1 MRKHLRLMAISILSF
16 LVLLISALPAH
27 ADSSFITTAEV
38 LISDAATPPR
48 EAEGWRAIALP
59 RSWSRDDLHPDDT
72 HQAWYRIEIPPAAK
86 AGHYDHVLML
96 RHMMN
101 LELWLED
108 RFVGSGGVVRE
119 PVQEDLQ
126 RNWNRP
132 VLWVL
137 PPLNGAR
144 YLYVRLISEP
154 NFGVMSPLVIGTG
167 DSLRPWFRISYFLQ
181 ISLVKVSLMALAL
194 IGSLSLFVW
203 LRTRQTHW
211 WLLAAMS
218 ACWALPLLYIVV
230 PVLPIAEFTALRL
243 THWGVVAGACALL
256 VFICLHYLRLQ
267 DRRLRLLILIPV
279 VDAIL
284 LALAPDN
291 RVVSIG
297 NAGQLLCH
305 MLFVGLIVQLLR
317 HTRRTPYTQQG
328 EEERRAIYFLMIGL
342 ALMLLAALHDVT
354 LVSSNSSARWRWD
367 TPLSYVVQPVM
378 LMILA
383 WRGIRVFV
391 DGIDRLALANRQL
404 QSRLDA
410 SEARI
415 RQVYAEQEGMEQEI
429 RLEAERELVYRDLHD
444 DLGARLLS
452 LVYQSE
458 KGASQDLAR
467 TALQDLRDIVSRV
480 LADQQSLS
488 AVLADC
494 MAEQLNRATM
504 LGKELDWEIAD
515 AFDDIACSSVLQLRL
530 RLLLRELIGG
540 CLRQAGVSAL
550 RVDLALDD
558 SPSVRE
564 GDAEQFLAI
573 VISVIGGAQ
582 STRLANIPL
591 LPVLKKRLR
600 AVRASMEQAAPEDT
614 RLRVLVPL
622 GMESHFTAPR
632 QLLQP

>member
-1 MRKHLRLMAISILSF
+1 MIARCARLTSIPVLTV
-16 LVLLISALPAH
+16 VLLLLAALPAR
-27 ADSSFITTAEV
+27 ADSTFVTTAEV

-48 EAEGWRAIALP
+48 EAQGWRPIVLP

-72 HQAWYRIEIPPAAK
+72 HQAWYRITIPPEAITDQ
-86 AGHYDHVLML
+86 YDHVLML

-101 LELWLED
+101 LELWVED
-108 RFVGSGGVVRE
+108 RFVGSGGPVRE

-137 PPLNGAR
+137 PPLDGAR
-144 YLYVRLISEP
+144 YLYARLISEP

-167 DSLRPWFRISYFLQ
+167 DSLRPWYQVSYFLQ

-194 IGSLSLFVW
+194 IGCLSFFVW
-203 LRTRQTHW
+203 IRTRQTHW

-218 ACWALPLLYIVV
+218 VFWALPLLYIVV
-230 PVLPIAEFTALRL
+230 PVVPIAEFTALRVS
-243 THWGVVAGACALL
+243 HWGVVAGACALL
-256 VFICLHYLRLQ
+256 AFICLHYLKMQ
-267 DRRLRLLILIPV
+267 DRRLQWLILIPV
-279 VDAIL
+279 IDGIL
-284 LALAPDN
+284 LALAPDS

-305 MLFVGLIVQLLR
+305 LLFVVLIVQLLK
-317 HTRRTPYTQQG
+317 HTRRTPYSQQG
-328 EEERRAIYFLMIGL
+328 EEERRAIFNLMIGL

-383 WRGIRVFV
+383 WRGVRVFV
-391 DGIDRLALANRQL
+391 DGIDSLARANRHL

-410 SEARI
+410 SEVRI
-415 RQVYAEQEGMEQEI
+415 RQVFAEQEGMEREI

-458 KGASQDLAR
+458 KGPSQDLAR

-494 MAEQLNRATM
+494 MAEQLNRATV
-504 LGKELDWEIAD
+504 LGKALDWDIAD

-550 RVDLALDD
+550 RVDLERSGDD
-558 SPSVRE
+558 TS
-564 GDAEQFLAI
+564 AEPALAI
-573 VISVIGGAQ
+573 LISLTRDEQ
-582 STRLANIPL
+582 SADLAAIPL
-591 LPVLKKRLR
+591 LPVLQKRLR
-600 AVRASMEQAAPEDT
+600 AVRAVMEQVAHEDA

-622 GMESHFTAPR
+622 GIEPYAAESALP
-632 QLLQP
+632 

>member
-1 MRKHLRLMAISILSF
+1 MRKRLRVMGFSILSF
-16 LVLLISALPAH
+16 LVLLMSALPAH

-38 LISDAATPPR
+38 LVSDAATPPR

-72 HQAWYRIEIPPAAK
+72 HQAWYRITIPPAAT
-86 AGHYDHVLML
+86 AGRYDHVLML

-101 LELWLED
+101 LELWVED

-144 YLYVRLISEP
+144 YLYARLISEP
-154 NFGVMSPLVIGTG
+154 DFGVMSPLVIGTG
-167 DSLRPWFRISYFLQ
+167 DSLRPWYRISYFLQ

-194 IGSLSLFVW
+194 IGCLSLFVW

-218 ACWALPLLYIVV
+218 VCWALPLLYIVV

-256 VFICLHYLRLQ
+256 AFICLHYLKMQ
-267 DRRLRLLILIPV
+267 DRRLRWLILIPI
-279 VDAIL
+279 VDWIV

-305 MLFVGLIVQLLR
+305 LLFVGLIVQLLR
-317 HTRRTPYTQQG
+317 HTRRSPYSQQG
-328 EEERRAIYFLMIGL
+328 EEQRRAIFNLMIGL

-354 LVSSNSSARWRWD
+354 LVSSNSAARWRWD

-383 WRGIRVFV
+383 WRGMRVFV
-391 DGIDRLALANRQL
+391 DGIDALALANRHL
-404 QSRLDA
+404 QSRLNA

-415 RQVYAEQEGMEQEI
+415 RQVFTEQEGMQQEI

-458 KGASQDLAR
+458 KGSSQDLAR
-467 TALQDLRDIVSRV
+467 TALQDLRDMVSRV
-480 LADQQSLS
+480 LADQESLS

-494 MAEQLNRATM
+494 MAEQLNRAAV
-504 LGKELDWEIAD
+504 LGKQLDWEIAD

-550 RVDLALDD
+550 RVDLSVDD
-558 SPSVRE
+558 STRILD
-564 GDAEQFLAI
+564 GDAEQVLS
-573 VISVIGGAQ
+573 ISV
-582 STRLANIPL
+582 SLVESANLSAVPL
-591 LPVLKKRLR
+591 LPVLQKRLR
-600 AVRASMEQAAPEDT
+600 AVRGRIEKVAQEDA

-622 GMESHFTAPR
+622 GGEPHPSAKV
-632 QLLQP
+632 LSLQP

>member
-1 MRKHLRLMAISILSF
+1 MRTCLRLKAFPIFSVI
-16 LVLLISALPAH
+16 VLLLAALPSH
-27 ADSSFITTAEV
+27 ADSIFITTAEV

-48 EAEGWRAIALP
+48 EAEGWRTITLP

-72 HQAWYRIEIPPAAK
+72 HQAWYRIAIPAEAA
-86 AGHYDHVLML
+86 AGQYDHVLML

-101 LELWLED
+101 LELWVED
-108 RFVGSGGVVRE
+108 RFVGSGGVVHE

-132 VLWVL
+132 VLWML
-137 PPLNGAR
+137 PPFEDAH
-144 YLYVRLISEP
+144 YLYARLISEP
-154 NFGVMSPLVIGTG
+154 NFGVMSPLVIGTA
-167 DSLRPWFRISYFLQ
+167 DSLRPWYRASYFLQ

-194 IGSLSLFVW
+194 IGCLSLFVW

-218 ACWALPLLYIVV
+218 VCWALPLLYIVV
-230 PVLPIAEFTALRL
+230 PVLPIAEFSALRVS
-243 THWGVVAGACALL
+243 HWGVVAGACALL
-256 VFICLHYLRLQ
+256 AFICLHYLKLQ
-267 DRRLRLLILIPV
+267 DYRLRWLLLIPI
-279 VDAIL
+279 VDGIL
-284 LALAPDN
+284 LVLAPDN

-305 MLFVGLIVQLLR
+305 LLFVVLIVQLLR
-317 HTRRTPYTQQG
+317 RTRRTPYTQQG
-328 EEERRAIYFLMIGL
+328 EEERRAIFNLMIGL

-354 LVSSNSSARWRWD
+354 LVSSNSGARWRWD

-383 WRGIRVFV
+383 WRGVRVFV

-415 RQVYAEQEGMEQEI
+415 RQVFAEQEGMEQEI

-458 KGASQDLAR
+458 KGPAQDLAR

-480 LADQQSLS
+480 LADQQTLS

-494 MAEQLNRATM
+494 MAEQLNRATV
-504 LGKELDWEIAD
+504 LDKELDWEIAS
-515 AFDDIACSSVLQLRL
+515 AFDDITCSSVLQLRL

-540 CLRQAGVSAL
+540 CLRQAGVRAL
-550 RVDLALDD
+550 RVDLHALGT
-558 SPSVRE
+558 E
-564 GDAEQFLAI
+564 GDPTLAI
-573 VISVIGGAQ
+573 SIKLVGDERYSNLSA
-582 STRLANIPL
+582 IPL
-591 LPVLKKRLR
+591 LPVLQKRLR
-600 AVRASMEQAAPEDT
+600 AVRAIMEQVPQEGA

-622 GMESHFTAPR
+622 GVESHATEVAPLR
-632 QLLQP
+632 QPGVSSP